1 MDEQKGGGNAGAPR
15 LEPNFRLP
23 RYTKKSKRP
32 SGSPAIHKKRRIRLQ
47 GFSGGAQG

>member
-1 MDEQKGGGNAGAPR
+1 MDEQKGRGMLELPR

-32 SGSPAIHKKRRIRLQ
+32 SGSPTIHKKRRIRLQ
-47 GFSGGAQG
+47 GFSGGAQD